1 METLEVKQF
10 ELPLGTMGNCGLFE
24 QSGNL
29 VRQLGKDKE
38 TRAATMCLL

>member
-1 METLEVKQF
+1 MEALEVKQF
-10 ELPLGTMGNCGLFE
+10 ELPLGVRNCGPFE